1 MSTMMTRTDEL
12 IAQLMELEKQRCT
25 LLTEL
30 AALRAAHHAK
40 IFGQQTKLRTVAE
53 VCGLSGGSEPA
64 VMPDHVLLDGAAAG
78 QLGEKHTPLALLG
91 PRHPRG
97 AA

>member
-1 MSTMMTRTDEL
+1 MITRTDEL
-12 IAQLMELEKQRCT
+12 IAQLIELEKRRCT
-25 LLTEL
+25 LLAEL
-30 AALRAAHHAK
+30 TALRAAHHAK

-53 VCGLSGGSEPA
+53 VCGLSSGGSEPA
-64 VMPDHVLLDGAAAG
+64 VMPDHVLLNGAAAG